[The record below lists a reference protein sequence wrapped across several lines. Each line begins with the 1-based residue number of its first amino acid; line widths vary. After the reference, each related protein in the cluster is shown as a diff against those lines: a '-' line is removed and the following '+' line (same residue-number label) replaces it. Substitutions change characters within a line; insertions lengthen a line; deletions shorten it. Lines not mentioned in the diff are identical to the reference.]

1 MCVCMAHH
9 LDLHTA
15 ARCSTTAPQKKK
27 DFAKTERK
35 DSSDAGHGQTSNTR
49 KLRIA
54 RNRIGLGEKNTR
66 IHPTATGINQSTN
79 DGSWRWWLLLL
90 PHSSDSHDTRGI
102 AFFLFSLCS
111 LLYFTPHRARSIL
124 VSGKT
129 HAHTDKH
136 GLEQNATQH
145 NKRTSEH
152 KAVMQHAAT
161 GIHNDNNGDN
171 NNNDSNLGHQED
183 DLSWLK

>member
-1 MCVCMAHH
+1 MRRKRSSLSVCVCMAHH

-79 DGSWRWWLLLL
+79 DSSWQRWWLLLL
-90 PHSSDSHDTRGI
+90 PHSSDSHDTKHI
-102 AFFLFSLCS
+102 AFFLSAPCS
-111 LLYFTPHRARSIL
+111 LLYFTPHRARGIL

-136 GLEQNATQH
+136 GLGQNATQQ
-145 NKRTSEH
+145 NTTNAQASTK
-152 KAVMQHAAT
+152 
-161 GIHNDNNGDN
+161 
-171 NNNDSNLGHQED
+171 L
-183 DLSWLK
+183 